1 MKLAAAAV
9 AAIALF
15 AAGQAFAADACSQTT
30 IVATAAMAPDPDG
43 FALIPATLGTAHET
57 MAVST
62 SAEISELTQ
71 STVDRLHLKI
81 FQNQFGMYSASG
93 NFSEKAAA
101 VAPFGIGQVSTKGYV
116 FRVALSAPAGAAG
129 TIAADALRAYD
140 VDFDFGGGKVNLVSP
155 DHCAGKVI
163 YWPASAVAVVPMT
176 VTPEGRV
183 VLPLT
188 VDGHPLKAVLD
199 TGSATSSITQ
209 AAARSIGVAS
219 TGAGTEQ
226 QFQAVALDAISVTN
240 PRISV
245 VARLTDSTNRPL
257 DASNGAD
264 MTLGLNVL
272 KHLHVYVAYHEQR
285 LYITPK

>member
-1 MKLAAAAV
+1 MKLATAA

-15 AAGQAFAADACSQTT
+15 AASQASAADICSQTT

-43 FALIPATLGTAHET
+43 FALIPATLGTAQET
-57 MAVST
+57 MAVNT
-62 SAEISELTQ
+62 GAEISELTQ
-71 STVDRLHLKI
+71 DTVARLHLKI
-81 FQNQFGMYSASG
+81 IQNQFGMYNASG

-101 VAPFGIGQVSTKGYV
+101 VSPFGIGNVSTKSYA
-116 FRVALSAPAGAAG
+116 FRIALSAPGGAAG
-129 TIAADALRAYD
+129 TIAADVLRAYD

-155 DHCAGKVI
+155 DHCVGKVI
-163 YWPASAVAVVPMT
+163 TWQTSAVAVVAMT
-176 VTPEGRV
+176 VTPEGRI

-188 VDGHPLKAVLD
+188 VDGHSLMAVLD

-209 AAARSIGVAS
+209 SAAHSIGAASAS
-219 TGAGTEQ
+219 TGSEQ

-240 PRISV
+240 PKFNV
-245 VARLTDSTNRPL
+245 VTRLIDSTNKPL

-272 KHLHVYVAYHEQR
+272 KHLHLYVAYHERR